1 MEYPTT
7 QDKEN
12 IMWAYVKDGVIKQVN
27 DHQTRLQPN
36 PGVYFP
42 AKYADEWTKEQ
53 KEDYGVYEIVQ
64 DKTNY
69 KDPEY
74 YNNGADTIS
83 FGSGKVTRV
92 WASAT
97 AKSLTDTKWTQ
108 AEIDADEA
116 PTGADTNTI
125 KLRGLTYLHKQVIKA
140 QASQLLKDSDWYVIR
155 KADAGTAVPSSITN
169 FRAAVRTKAGEME
182 TAIGNA
188 DTVDKLAALYVYTE
202 QEDKSITRPLGEWP
216 KLEDY

>member
-1 MEYPTT
+1 
-7 QDKEN
+7 
-12 IMWAYVKDGVIKQVN
+12 MWAYVKDGVIKQIN
-27 DHQTRLQPN
+27 SHQTKLQPN
-36 PGVYFP
+36 PGVYFS
-42 AKYADEWTKEQ
+42 AKYADEWTKEE

-92 WASAT
+92 WATAT

-108 AEIDADEA
+108 KEIDDGEA

-125 KLRGLTYLHKQVIKA
+125 KTRGLTYLHKQQIKS
-140 QASQLLKDSDWYVIR
+140 QAAELLQDSDWYVIR

>member
-1 MEYPTT
+1 
-7 QDKEN
+7 
-12 IMWAYVKDGVIKQVN
+12 MWAYVKDGVIKQIN
-27 DHQTRLQPN
+27 GHQTRLQPN
-36 PGVYFP
+36 PGVYFST
-42 AKYADEWTKEQ
+42 KYADEWTKEQ

-74 YNNGADTIS
+74 YNNVADTIS

-92 WASAT
+92 WATAT

-108 AEIDADEA
+108 KEIDDGEA

-125 KLRGLTYLHKQVIKA
+125 KTRGLTYLHKQQIKS
-140 QASQLLKDSDWYVIR
+140 QAAELLQDSDWYVIR
-155 KADAGTAVPSSITN
+155 KPDAGTAVPSSITN

-202 QEDKSITRPLGEWP
+202 QEDKSFTRPLGEWP

>member
-1 MEYPTT
+1 
-7 QDKEN
+7 
-12 IMWAYVKDGVIKQVN
+12 MWAYVKDGVIKQIKS
-27 DHQTRLQPN
+27 HQTKLQPN
-36 PGVYFP
+36 PGVYFS

-53 KEDYGVYEIVQ
+53 KEDYGVYEKVQ

-69 KDPEY
+69 KGPEY

-92 WASAT
+92 WASPT

-108 AEIDADEA
+108 KEIDDGEA

-125 KLRGLTYLHKQVIKA
+125 KTRGLTYLHKQQIKS
-140 QASQLLKDSDWYVIR
+140 QAAELLQDSDWYVIR

-169 FRAAVRTKAGEME
+169 FRAAVRTKAGQME

-202 QEDKSITRPLGEWP
+202 QEDKSFTRPLGEWP

>member
-1 MEYPTT
+1 
-7 QDKEN
+7 
-12 IMWAYVKDGVIKQVN
+12 MWAYVKDGVIKQVN

-36 PGVYFP
+36 PGVYFS

-92 WASAT
+92 WATAT

-108 AEIDADEA
+108 KEIDDGEA

-125 KLRGLTYLHKQVIKA
+125 KTRGLTYLHKQQIKS
-140 QASQLLKDSDWYVIR
+140 QAAELLQDSDWYVIR

-202 QEDKSITRPLGEWP
+202 QEDKSFTRPLGEWP

>member
-1 MEYPTT
+1 
-7 QDKEN
+7 
-12 IMWAYVKDGVIKQVN
+12 MWAYVKDGVIKQIN
-27 DHQTRLQPN
+27 GHQTRLQPN
-36 PGVYFP
+36 PGVYFS

-92 WASAT
+92 WDTAT
-97 AKSLTDTKWTQ
+97 AKSLTDTKWAQ
-108 AEIDADEA
+108 KEIDDGEA

-125 KLRGLTYLHKQVIKA
+125 KTRGLTYLHKQQIKS
-140 QASQLLKDSDWYVIR
+140 QAAELLQDSDWYVIR

-202 QEDKSITRPLGEWP
+202 QEDKSFTRPLGEWP

>member
-12 IMWAYVKDGVIKQVN
+12 IMWAYVKDGVIKQIN
-27 DHQTRLQPN
+27 NHQTRLQPN
-36 PGVYFP
+36 PGVYFS

-92 WASAT
+92 WASPT

-116 PTGADTNTI
+116 PSGADTNTL
-125 KLRGLTYLHKQVIKA
+125 KSRGLTYLHKQVIKA
-140 QASQLLKDSDWYVIR
+140 QAAGLLQDNDWYVIR

-202 QEDKSITRPLGEWP
+202 QEDKSVTRPLGEWP

>member
-1 MEYPTT
+1 
-7 QDKEN
+7 
-12 IMWAYVKDGVIKQVN
+12 MWAYVKDGVIKQIN
-27 DHQTRLQPN
+27 GHQTRLQPN
-36 PGVYFP
+36 PGVYFS

-92 WASAT
+92 WDTAT

-108 AEIDADEA
+108 KEIDDGEA

-125 KLRGLTYLHKQVIKA
+125 KTRGLTYLHKQQIKS
-140 QASQLLKDSDWYVIR
+140 QAAELLQDSDWYVIR

-202 QEDKSITRPLGEWP
+202 QEDKSFTRPLGEWP

>member
-1 MEYPTT
+1 
-7 QDKEN
+7 
-12 IMWAYVKDGVIKQVN
+12 MWAYVKDGVIKQVN

-36 PGVYFP
+36 PGVYFS

-92 WASAT
+92 WASPT

-125 KLRGLTYLHKQVIKA
+125 KTRG
-140 QASQLLKDSDWYVIR
+140 
-155 KADAGTAVPSSITN
+155 
-169 FRAAVRTKAGEME
+169 
-182 TAIGNA
+182 
-188 DTVDKLAALYVYTE
+188 
-202 QEDKSITRPLGEWP
+202 
-216 KLEDY
+216 

>member
-1 MEYPTT
+1 
-7 QDKEN
+7 
-12 IMWAYVKDGVIKQVN
+12 MWAYVKDGVIKQIN
-27 DHQTRLQPN
+27 GHQTRLQPN
-36 PGVYFP
+36 PGVYFS

-92 WASAT
+92 WDTAT

-108 AEIDADEA
+108 KEIDDGEA
-116 PTGADTNTI
+116 PTGAYTNTI
-125 KLRGLTYLHKQVIKA
+125 KTRGLTYLHKQIIKA
-140 QASQLLKDSDWYVIR
+140 QAAELLQDSDWYVIR

-169 FRAAVRTKAGEME
+169 FRAAVRTKAGQME

-202 QEDKSITRPLGEWP
+202 QEDKSFTRPLGEWP

>member
-1 MEYPTT
+1 
-7 QDKEN
+7 
-12 IMWAYVKDGVIKQVN
+12 MWVYVKDGVIKQIN
-27 DHQTRLQPN
+27 SHQTKLQPN
-36 PGVYFP
+36 PGVYFS
-42 AKYADEWTKEQ
+42 AKYADEWTTEQ
-53 KEDYGVYEIVQ
+53 KEDYGVYEVVQ

-69 KDPEY
+69 KDSKY
-74 YNNGADTIS
+74 YVNGADTIS

-92 WASAT
+92 WATAT
-97 AKSLTDTKWTQ
+97 AKSVTDIKWTQ
-108 AEIDADEA
+108 KEIDDGEA

-125 KLRGLTYLHKQVIKA
+125 KTRGLTYLHKQIIKA
-140 QASQLLKDSDWYVIR
+140 QAAELLQDSDWYVIR

-202 QEDKSITRPLGEWP
+202 QEDKSFTRPLGEWP

>member
-1 MEYPTT
+1 
-7 QDKEN
+7 
-12 IMWAYVKDGVIKQVN
+12 MWAYVKDGVIKQIN
-27 DHQTRLQPN
+27 GHQTRLQPN
-36 PGVYFP
+36 PGVYFST
-42 AKYADEWTKEQ
+42 KYADEWTKEQ

-92 WASAT
+92 WDTAT

-108 AEIDADEA
+108 KEIDDGEA

-125 KLRGLTYLHKQVIKA
+125 KTRGLTYLHKQQIKS
-140 QASQLLKDSDWYVIR
+140 QAAELLQDSDWYVIR

-169 FRAAVRTKAGEME
+169 FRAAVRTKAGQME

-202 QEDKSITRPLGEWP
+202 QEDKSFTRPLGEWP

>member
-1 MEYPTT
+1 
-7 QDKEN
+7 
-12 IMWAYVKDGVIKQVN
+12 MWAYVKDGVINQIN
-27 DHQTRLQPN
+27 EHQTRLQPN
-36 PGVYFP
+36 PGVYFS

-53 KEDYGVYEIVQ
+53 KEDYGVYEVVQ

-69 KDPEY
+69 KDPNY
-74 YNNGADTIS
+74 YVNGADTIS

-92 WASAT
+92 WATAT
-97 AKSLTDTKWTQ
+97 AKSLTDAKWTQ
-108 AEIDADEA
+108 KEIDDGEA
-116 PTGADTNTI
+116 PIGADTNTI

>member
-1 MEYPTT
+1 MEDLTT

-12 IMWAYVKDGVIKQVN
+12 IMWAYVKDGVIKQIN
-27 DHQTRLQPN
+27 EHQTRLQPN
-36 PGVYFP
+36 PGVYFS

-202 QEDKSITRPLGEWP
+202 QEDKSVTRPLGEWP

>member
-1 MEYPTT
+1 
-7 QDKEN
+7 
-12 IMWAYVKDGVIKQVN
+12 MWAYVKDGVIKQIN
-27 DHQTRLQPN
+27 SHQTKLQPN
-36 PGVYFP
+36 PGVYFS
-42 AKYADEWTKEQ
+42 AKYADEWTKEE

-92 WASAT
+92 WATAT

-108 AEIDADEA
+108 KEIDDGEA

-125 KLRGLTYLHKQVIKA
+125 KTRGLTYLHKQQIKS
-140 QASQLLKDSDWYVIR
+140 QAAGFLKDSDWYVIR

>member
-1 MEYPTT
+1 
-7 QDKEN
+7 
-12 IMWAYVKDGVIKQVN
+12 MWAYVEDGVIKQLN

-53 KEDYGVYEIVQ
+53 KEAYGVYEVID

-69 KDPEY
+69 KDPNY
-74 YNNGADTIS
+74 YINGADTIS

-97 AKSLTDTKWTQ
+97 AKTLADVNWTQ
-108 AEIDADEA
+108 AEIDAGQA
-116 PTGADTNTI
+116 PDGADTNT
-125 KLRGLTYLHKQVIKA
+125 LRNRGLTYEHKQLIKDS
-140 QASQLLKDSDWYVIR
+140 ASGLLQSSDWYVIR

-169 FRAAVRTKAGEME
+169 YRAAVRTRAGEME
-182 TAIGNA
+182 TLIGNA
-188 DTVDKLAALYVYTE
+188 DTVDKLKALYKYTE